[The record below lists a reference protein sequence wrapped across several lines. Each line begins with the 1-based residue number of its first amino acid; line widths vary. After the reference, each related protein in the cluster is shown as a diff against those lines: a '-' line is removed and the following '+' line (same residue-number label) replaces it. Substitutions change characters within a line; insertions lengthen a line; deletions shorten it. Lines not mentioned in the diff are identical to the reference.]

1 MYGPVAVLIHRG
13 FKYRCYP
20 TPEQVALLD
29 DWQGK
34 QRFLWNVANAQYEH
48 ASSRCKTDSWRRPN
62 AFSQS
67 YELTALRTEYR
78 WLVDVPRDVQ
88 VQLLV
93 ELDLAW
99 QRFFKGLAD
108 RPQFKRKGK
117 HRAPVIGP
125 NPKSFRLEGEGRK
138 RHVVFPKLGRLA
150 IVYHRDPV
158 GKMAKCAVTRDGDAW
173 YVSIVCAIE
182 VDDPPVSTKP
192 IVAYD
197 RGVTN
202 TIAGSDGSIVK
213 NPKHAE
219 RSEKRTKRLQRA
231 AARKKK
237 GSKNQK
243 KAYARVARA
252 QRRVKR
258 QRTHFLHVES
268 KKVAK
273 NHGVVIFEKLNL
285 KNMTKSAKGTVE
297 KPGRNVSAKSA
308 LNRGLLGAALGEFK
322 RMVAYKIVAEGGRII
337 EVPPAWSSQTCAE
350 CDHVDAAS
358 RKGERFKCTACG
370 HTDHADVNAARVL
383 LARGMLVLAVEPTVT
398 VCGDA
403 GARGRSTKQKL
414 RVVRRGTRR
423 SGEAKAPSLTT
434 G

>member
-1 MYGPVAVLIHRG
+1 VYVPVAVLIHRG

-34 QRFLWNVANAQYEH
+34 QRFLWNAANAQYEH
-48 ASSRCKTDSWRRPN
+48 VGARCKVDRRRGPS
-62 AFSQS
+62 AFDQI
-67 YELTALRTEYR
+67 YELTGLRAEYP
-78 WLVDVPRDVQ
+78 WLREVPQGVQ
-88 VQLLV
+88 QQLLV
-93 ELDLAW
+93 ELNLAW
-99 QRFFKGLAD
+99 QRFFKGIAD
-108 RPQFKRKGK
+108 RPQFKCKGRD
-117 HRAPVIGP
+117 RAPVIGP
-125 NPKSFRLEGEGRK
+125 NPKSFRIEGEGRK

-150 IVYHRDPV
+150 IICHREPV
-158 GKMAKCAVTRDGDAW
+158 GKMSQCAISRDGDAW
-173 YVSIVCAIE
+173 YVSIGCAIE
-182 VDDPPVSTKP
+182 VDTPPVSTKP

-197 RGVTN
+197 RGITN
-202 TIAGSDGSIVK
+202 TIACSDGTIVK

-219 RSEKRTKRLQRA
+219 LAAKRTKRLQRA
-231 AARKKK
+231 ASRKKK
-237 GSKNQK
+237 GSNNQK
-243 KAYARVARA
+243 KAYARAARA
-252 QRRVKR
+252 QRKVKR

-297 KPGRNVSAKSA
+297 NPGRNVSAKSA

-322 RMVAYKIVAEGGRII
+322 RMVAYKIVLEGGRIV

-358 RKGERFKCTACG
+358 RKGERFCCAACG

-383 LARGMLVLAVEPTVT
+383 LARGMLVLAVEPTVN

-423 SGEAKAPSLTT
+423 SGEAKATPLAT

>member
-1 MYGPVAVLIHRG
+1 MLIHRG

-48 ASSRCKTDSWRRPN
+48 VSARCKVDRRHGPN
-62 AFSQS
+62 AISQI
-67 YELTALRTEYR
+67 YELTELRKEYP
-78 WLVDVPRDVQ
+78 WLAAVPRDVQ
-88 VQLLV
+88 NQLLV
-93 ELDLAW
+93 ELNLAW
-99 QRFFKGLAD
+99 QLFFKGIVD
-108 RPQFKRKGK
+108 RPQFKRKGRE
-117 HRAPVIGP
+117 RAPVIAP
-125 NPKSFRLEGEGRK
+125 QDFRLEGEGRK

-150 IVYHRDPV
+150 IICHREPV
-158 GKMAKCAVTRDGDAW
+158 GKMNKCAISRDGDAW
-173 YVSIVCAIE
+173 YVSIGCAVEI
-182 VDDPPVSTKP
+182 DDPPVSTKP

-219 RSEKRTKRLQRA
+219 LSAKRTKRLQRA
-231 AARKKK
+231 ASRKKK
-237 GSKNQK
+237 GSNNQK
-243 KAYARVARA
+243 KAYARAARA
-252 QRRVKR
+252 QRKVKR

-268 KKVAK
+268 KKIAK
-273 NHGVVIFEKLNL
+273 SHGVVIFEKLQL

-297 KPGRNVSAKSA
+297 KPGRNVHAKSA

-322 RMVAYKIVAEGGRII
+322 RMVAYKIVLEGGRIV

-358 RKGERFKCTACG
+358 RKGERFCCTACG

-383 LARGMLVLAVEPTVT
+383 LARGMLVLAVEPTVN

-423 SGEAKAPSLTT
+423 SGEAKAPSFTT

>member
-1 MYGPVAVLIHRG
+1 MLIHRG
-13 FKYRCYP
+13 FKYRFYP

-34 QRFLWNVANAQYEH
+34 QRFLWNAANAQYEH
-48 ASSRCKTDSWRRPN
+48 VSARCKADSWRGPN
-62 AFSQS
+62 AISQI
-67 YELTALRTEYR
+67 YELTELRKEYP
-78 WLVDVPRDVQ
+78 WLAEVPRDVQ
-88 VQLLV
+88 AQLLI
-93 ELDLAW
+93 ELNLAW
-99 QRFFKGLAD
+99 QRLFKGIAD
-108 RPQFKRKGK
+108 RPQFKRKGRD
-117 HRAPVIGP
+117 RAPVIAP
-125 NPKSFRLEGEGRK
+125 HDFRLEGEGRK

-150 IVYHRDPV
+150 IIYHREHV
-158 GKMAKCAVTRDGDAW
+158 GKMNKCAISRDGDAW
-173 YVSIVCAIE
+173 YVSIGCAVE
-182 VDDPPVSTKP
+182 VDAPPVSTKP

-219 RSEKRTKRLQRA
+219 RSAKRTKRLQRA
-231 AARKKK
+231 ASRKKK
-237 GSKNQK
+237 GSNNQK
-243 KAYARVARA
+243 KAYARAARA
-252 QRRVKR
+252 QRKVKR

-273 NHGVVIFEKLNL
+273 NHGVVIFEKLQL
-285 KNMTKSAKGTVE
+285 RNMTKSAKGTVE

-322 RMVAYKIVAEGGRII
+322 RMVAYKIVLEGGRIV

-358 RKGERFKCTACG
+358 RKGERFCCTACG

-423 SGEAKAPSLTT
+423 SGEAKATSLTT
-434 G
+434 GL